1 MLNMSKAGVGVLAFL
16 VVGLGLA
23 FLNFLNQ
30 EEPVAGPSME
40 QPDLSDVEANGA
52 IVSVAIPAS
61 LSQQAQIGQR
71 GFEAV
76 CADCHGLNAAG
87 RNGVAPPLVH
97 IIYEPN
103 HHSDGS
109 FLNAVRNGVQAHHWN
124 FGNMPVIEGLTDADV
139 RAITQYIRELQR
151 ENGIL

>member
-1 MLNMSKAGVGVLAFL
+1 MSKTGLGIAAFLIVGVVLAIFN
-16 VVGLGLA
+16 VVTR
-23 FLNFLNQ
+23 
-30 EEPVAGPSME
+30 EEPVAAHSME
-40 QPDLSDVEANGA
+40 PPDLSEVEANA
-52 IVSVAIPAS
+52 EIVTVALPAV
-61 LSQQAQIGQR
+61 LSAEAQIGQR

-87 RNGVAPPLVH
+87 QNGVAPPLVH
-97 IIYEPN
+97 ITYEPN
-103 HHSDGS
+103 HHGDGAILS
-109 FLNAVRNGVQAHHWN
+109 AVRNGVQSHHWS